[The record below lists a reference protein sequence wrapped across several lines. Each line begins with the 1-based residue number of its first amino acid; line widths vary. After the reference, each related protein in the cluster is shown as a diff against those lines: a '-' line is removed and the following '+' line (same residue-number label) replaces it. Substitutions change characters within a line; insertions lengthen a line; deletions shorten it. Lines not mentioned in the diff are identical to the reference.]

1 MVRMRF
7 QARSLPRLP
16 LLTLAAL
23 LAVVACAPAP
33 AAAPPAKP
41 AASAPTGAAVAP
53 ASTGAPAPPPAAPAA
68 PAAPPQPSVAVKVAT
83 QRLASDAALYVAQER
98 GYFAEQGLAVELE
111 EIVTGQGSIPPLA
124 AGQLDVGVGSVSA
137 GLFNAIAR
145 GIDIKLVATK
155 GSVGP
160 DAQSPFPGTQALV
173 LAADLAASGAVQDL
187 RDLRGRSV
195 ALPERGAGLEAMLD
209 KALQPLGLSTAELDA
224 KLMPYPDMLAALANR
239 SVDAAME
246 LEPFT
251 TQGAGRG
258 ILVRWKS
265 GAELYPGQQAA
276 AVVYGPTMGRLGRD
290 AGNRLMLA
298 YTRGLREYHDAIG
311 PRRVNRE
318 EMIATLIR
326 NTALKDRAL
335 YDQMAWTYLNPDCYL
350 NVDAMAWDLD
360 WYATQGYVTQKPD
373 LVQSV
378 DHSYCDHA
386 LQQLGRYQP

>member
-1 MVRMRF
+1 MPRMPF
-7 QARSLPRLP
+7 QPSNLPRLT
-16 LLTLAAL
+16 LLSL
-23 LAVVACAPAP
+23 LALVACSPAP
-33 AAAPPAKP
+33 AAGPSAKP
-41 AASAPTGAAVAP
+41 AASAPTSTAGAP
-53 ASTGAPAPPPAAPAA
+53 ATTTAPAPPAAASAAPAQS
-68 PAAPPQPSVAVKVAT
+68 PIAVKVAT

-160 DAQSPFPGTQALV
+160 DGQSPFPGTQALV

-251 TQGAGRG
+251 TQGVGRG

-298 YTRGLREYHDAIG
+298 YTRGLRDYHDAIG
-311 PRRVNRE
+311 PRRLNRE

-335 YDQMAWTYLNPDCYL
+335 YDQMSWTYLNPDCYL
-350 NVDAMAWDLD
+350 NVDAMGWDLD

-378 DHSYCDHA
+378 DHGYCDHA

>member
-1 MVRMRF
+1 MARTRL
-7 QARSLPRLP
+7 QARALPRL
-16 LLTLAAL
+16 AL
-23 LAVVACAPAP
+23 LALLALAACAPAP
-33 AAAPPAKP
+33 TTAPAAKPTASTSTSAAAAPA
-41 AASAPTGAAVAP
+41 TTAVATSP
-53 ASTGAPAPPPAAPAA
+53 AAA
-68 PAAPPQPSVAVKVAT
+68 PAAPPQSPIAVKVAT

-187 RDLRGRSV
+187 RDLRGRPV

-265 GAELYPGQQAA
+265 GADLYPGQQAA

-298 YTRGLREYHDAIG
+298 YTRGLRDYHDAIG

-318 EMIATLIR
+318 EMIGILIR
-326 NTALKDRAL
+326 NTPLKDRAL
-335 YDQMAWTYLNPDCYL
+335 YDQIAWTYLNPDCYL